1 MITKISRTLRVSF
14 LTAAFVFALSFTASS
29 AEYVNVIKDG
39 VNVRTG
45 PGTSNPVYMELF
57 AGYPLKVIEEK
68 DNWLKVT
75 DFEEDSGWIYAPLTQ
90 ECDTVIVD
98 VSSKANMRS
107 GPTTE
112 DGVIA
117 TVERGVVLELVTRKS
132 KWVEVKHR
140 SGTQG
145 WIYAPLLWPR

>member
-1 MITKISRTLRVSF
+1 MITKFKRTLRVSF
-14 LTAAFVFALSFTASS
+14 LTAAFVFALSAAASS

-57 AGYPLKVIEEK
+57 AGYPLKVLEKK
-68 DNWLKVT
+68 DNWLKIT

-98 VSSKANMRS
+98 ASSKANMRS

-117 TVERGVVLELVTRKS
+117 TVERGVVLELVTRKN
-132 KWVEVKHR
+132 KWVEVKHS

-145 WIYAPLLWPR
+145 WIYAPLVWPR